1 MAKGYLTGQTGGKKL
16 DIFNFP
22 LSIQMTEPTPE
33 AVGHL
38 WIALEDERA
47 SQITNIVVDDTIRLN
62 YTDGTLIIQ
71 PQSMNNSFLS
81 ASLKKKTNLEYFPM
95 DVVQKAETT
104 GSSLPWQSSL
114 TDKFSTQHFYPKI
127 SLLLNGGIDY
137 LDAYAW
143 NGTEWVVVS
152 NSLKFLYAI
161 GGRSYST
168 YTLISDELSCNFT
181 SPTESNDL
189 TTHVYAKMR
198 SDLKYM
204 FVFYGLYSN
213 SYYYLKLYK
222 LSGSVMELQSW
233 FSLSTNVE
241 TFSDSS
247 DNTLICA
254 INDDFTKIVYV
265 SDNSTSNFT
274 TEIIS
279 LDLENET
286 YTQNTVTTTLSNTKR
301 CFFSPNADAMVVTT
315 YNSSSQAKTARYY
328 NITSTTVDY
337 VGNPTISSN
346 GNNTYWEFSNDK
358 NKFFGGTEVG
368 SKAGTRTFYVYDPDL
383 NTFNSIFSTST
394 STDPITH
401 ISPGGTFCY
410 GYDTTGNKL
419 NVRFYVD
426 GVLGDM
432 LTMQTHTIS
441 NTSMIINTA
450 VSNNDKYL
458 VTHCCYSSSG
468 GYLRVFDLTNRD
480 LNTYWEIPFYYIS
493 DGYDDERHIAIS
505 DDGEY
510 VMVIGK
516 QVSSDNNSAFLFKR
530 KSPTEY
536 ELILQDQ
543 TMYES
548 LSTYVKF
555 SF

>member
-38 WIALEDERA
+38 WIALDDERA

-114 TDKFSTQHFYPKI
+114 TDNFSTQHFYPKI

-152 NSLKFLYAI
+152 NSLKFLYGASNW
-161 GGRSYST
+161 GYST

-181 SPTESNDL
+181 YPTDKNIS
-189 TTHVYAKMR
+189 TIYMKMK

-204 FVFYGLYSN
+204 FVFYSEYGGGP
-213 SYYYLKLYK
+213 YLKLYK
-222 LSGSVMELQSW
+222 LSGSVVELQSW
-233 FSLSTNVE
+233 FSVNATVKGHSEQDGYN
-241 TFSDSS
+241 
-247 DNTLICA
+247 LICA

-265 SDNSTSNFT
+265 SDKTTSNFT

-286 YTQNTVTTTLSNTKR
+286 YTQNTVTTTLSNID
-301 CFFSPNADAMVVTT
+301 CWFFSPNADAMVVTT
-315 YNSSSQAKTARYY
+315 YNLDSKAKSARYY

-346 GNNTYWEFSNDK
+346 GNNTYWNFSNDK
-358 NKFFGGTEVG
+358 NKFFGGTKDG

-394 STDPITH
+394 STDPIKY

-410 GYDTTGNKL
+410 GYDKTGNKL

-432 LTMQTHTIS
+432 LTMQTHTVS
-441 NTSMIINTA
+441 NTNMKISTA
-450 VSNNDKYL
+450 VSNNDRYL
-458 VTHCCYSSSG
+458 ATCCNYSSSG

-480 LNTYWEIPFYYIS
+480 LNTYWEIPFYFVINKAYTN
-493 DGYDDERHIAIS
+493 GYSLAIS

-510 VMVIGK
+510 VIVSGK
-516 QVSSDNNSAFLFKR
+516 QISSDEYSTYLYKR
-530 KSPTEY
+530 KSSTEY
-536 ELILQDQ
+536 ELILKDQ
-543 TMYES
+543 TLYNS
-548 LSTYVKF
+548 LNQYVKF

>member
-38 WIALEDERA
+38 WIALDDERA

-114 TDKFSTQHFYPKI
+114 TDNFSTQHFYPKI

-152 NSLKFLYAI
+152 NSLKLVY
-161 GGRSYST
+161 GYGSSQHST
-168 YTLISDELSCNFT
+168 YTLISDELSLASTFDNGNT
-181 SPTESNDL
+181 SL
-189 TTHVYAKMR
+189 THGNIKI
-198 SDLKYM
+198 SPDLKYM
-204 FVFYGLYSN
+204 IFTYTNGQYA
-213 SYYYLKLYK
+213 YIKLYK
-222 LSGSVMELQSW
+222 LSGTVVEPQNWCS
-233 FSLSTNVE
+233 FSLKYTYNPIRPAI
-241 TFSDSS
+241 SD
-247 DNTLICA
+247 DC
-254 INDDFTKIVYV
+254 TKIVVVGDKY
-265 SDNSTSNFT
+265 NSNCKVN
-274 TEIIS
+274 IIS

-286 YTQNTVTTTLSNTKR
+286 YTNTEIPMTITNMYGIYL
-301 CFFSPNADAMVVTT
+301 SPNADAMIAHI
-315 YNSSSQAKTARYY
+315 YPSSNNNTSKYY
-328 NITSTTVDY
+328 NITSTEVQY
-337 VGNPTISSN
+337 VGDPLSTSQAGNPSD
-346 GNNTYWEFSNDK
+346 WKFSNNK
-358 NKFFGGTEVG
+358 NKFLGGTENG
-368 SKAGTRTFYVYDPDL
+368 SKYGTRTFYVYDPDL

-394 STDPITH
+394 ETDPITE

-419 NVRFYVD
+419 NVRFYVG
-426 GVLGDM
+426 GVLEDM

-441 NTSMIINTA
+441 NTDMIINTA

-458 VTHCCYSSSG
+458 ATHCCYDTKG

-480 LNTYWEIPFYYIS
+480 LNTYWEIPFYYCPDLAYRGKAIS
-493 DGYDDERHIAIS
+493 IS

-510 VMVIGK
+510 VYIRGK
-516 QVSSDNNSAFLFKR
+516 QVSSDEYSAFLFKR

-536 ELILQDQ
+536 ELILKD
-543 TMYES
+543 TTLINY
-548 LSTYVKF
+548 YYCIKF